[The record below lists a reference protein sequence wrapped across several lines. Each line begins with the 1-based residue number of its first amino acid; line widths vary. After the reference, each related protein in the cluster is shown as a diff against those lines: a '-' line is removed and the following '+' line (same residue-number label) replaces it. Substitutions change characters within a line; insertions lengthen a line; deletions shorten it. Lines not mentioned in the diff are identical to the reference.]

1 LDESKVASTHF
12 TASDMK
18 RRQKVYHEFN
28 NSKTAEPSVQQFFKE
43 QGVQLFEKDA
53 NLEVKKIMDSIKIY
67 IERNGKP
74 RNFMHNDASGEA
86 ARRLRV
92 EKSIMEK
99 QEMERLQI
107 IIEEGVEKELKK
119 MKEKHIKDNLAA
131 IKDEQNE

>member
-1 LDESKVASTHF
+1 
-12 TASDMK
+12 
-18 RRQKVYHEFN
+18 
-28 NSKTAEPSVQQFFKE
+28 
-43 QGVQLFEKDA
+43 
-53 NLEVKKIMDSIKIY
+53 MDSIKIY

-74 RNFMHNDASGEA
+74 KNFMHKDASSEA

-119 MKEKHIKDNLAA
+119 MKEKHIKDNLTA
-131 IKDEQNE
+131 IKTEQEDQLDDKSKPIRSYL